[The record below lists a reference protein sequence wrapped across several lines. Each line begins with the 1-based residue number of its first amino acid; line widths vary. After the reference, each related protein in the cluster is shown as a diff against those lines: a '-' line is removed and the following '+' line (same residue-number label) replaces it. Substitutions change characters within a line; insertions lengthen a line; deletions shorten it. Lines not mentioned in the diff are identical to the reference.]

1 VAVDTSSRPYVNLWE
16 APRSLSPGLV
26 TVFAVTKYIAL
37 EGVDGSGKS
46 TVGRALVE
54 RLSDHGEE
62 AILVREPGGTDVG
75 EAVRGLLL
83 DSDSLDRWAEVF
95 LFAAQRAELARE
107 VIAPALEE
115 GKWIVSDRTYYSSI
129 AYQGR
134 ARGLGEKT
142 VRSINET
149 GLDGVLPDHVFI
161 LDVEPDVALARQDR
175 PDRIGKEGVDFQ
187 AAVRSCYLDLAEA
200 EEKVI
205 VLDGTMSVD
214 EMVER
219 ILEVVR

>member
-1 VAVDTSSRPYVNLWE
+1 MSIFGC
-16 APRSLSPGLV
+16 LSPGLV

-54 RLSDHGEE
+54 RLGNLGEE

-75 EAVRGLLL
+75 EAVRRLLL
-83 DSDSLDRWAEVF
+83 DSDSLDHWAEVF

-115 GKWIVSDRTYYSSI
+115 GKWVVSDRTYYSSI

-134 ARGLGEKT
+134 ARSLGEDT

-149 GLDGVLPDHVFI
+149 GLEGVLPDHVFV

-175 PDRIGKEGVDFQ
+175 PDRIGKEGVEFQ
-187 AAVRSCYLDLAEA
+187 AAVRSCYLDLADT
-200 EEKVI
+200 EEKV
-205 VLDGTMSVD
+205 VVVDGTMSVED
-214 EMVER
+214 TVER
-219 ILEVVR
+219 ILEIVR